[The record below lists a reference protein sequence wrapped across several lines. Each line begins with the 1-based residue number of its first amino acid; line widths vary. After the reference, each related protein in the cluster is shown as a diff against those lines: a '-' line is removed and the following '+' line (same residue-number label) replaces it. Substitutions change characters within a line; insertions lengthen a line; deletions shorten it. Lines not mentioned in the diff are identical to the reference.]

1 MLIVLY
7 FPVLRSFIVAVM
19 LVSILVMGLLG
30 MTKSWSVVR
39 LVVVK
44 HTGQDLTDVCLHMVI
59 VPDPMVAPVVT
70 RGGGEV
76 TVTRAGVSVSLAVT
90 PVAGPVVL
98 GRSAWRQQCRELLK
112 LSTQLP
118 NQ

>member
-1 MLIVLY
+1 MMLIVLY
-7 FPVLRSFIVAVM
+7 LPVLRSFIVAVM
-19 LVSILVMGLLG
+19 LVSVLVMGLLG
-30 MTKSWSVVR
+30 MTKPWSVVR
-39 LVVVK
+39 LVVVE
-44 HTGQDLTDVCLHMVI
+44 HTGQDLTDVRLHMVI
-59 VPDPMVAPVVT
+59 VSDPVVT
-70 RGGGEV
+70 MGGGQV
-76 TVTRAGVSVSLAVT
+76 TVTSAGVSVSLTVA

>member
-7 FPVLRSFIVAVM
+7 FPVLRSFKVAVM
-19 LVSILVMGLLG
+19 LVSVLVMGLFG
-30 MTKSWSVVR
+30 MTKPWSVVR

-59 VPDPMVAPVVT
+59 VSDPVVT
-70 RGGGEV
+70 MGGGQV
-76 TVTRAGVSVSLAVT
+76 TVTSAGVSVSLTVA